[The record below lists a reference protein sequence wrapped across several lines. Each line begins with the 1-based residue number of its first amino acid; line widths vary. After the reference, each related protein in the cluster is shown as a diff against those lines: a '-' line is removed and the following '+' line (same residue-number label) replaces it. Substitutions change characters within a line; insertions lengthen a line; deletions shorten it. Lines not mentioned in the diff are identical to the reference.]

1 MIQINKSPNQQINKW
16 HRQRGIA
23 LILVLLAVLLMG
35 AMALGLAMT
44 SSVELSVAAA
54 YRDTQA
60 VLYAADASLEYV
72 LQDLGREGDWDLV
85 LRGQARAAL
94 VDGPPAG
101 SRNAAGR
108 TINLTEILN
117 RARCGKSACSAA
129 DLVAVTESRPWGL
142 NNPVW
147 QLYAYAP
154 ASAIVPAN
162 GATWNAYVVV
172 MVADDPTETD
182 QDPAVDGGGT
192 QNPGAG
198 KLLVRA
204 SAFGASGSVRTIQA
218 TVERAGAGVRILTWR
233 EIGSSN

>member
-1 MIQINKSPNQQINKW
+1 MVKDES
-16 HRQRGIA
+16 GIA
-23 LILVLLAVLLMG
+23 LIIVLLAVLLIG
-35 AMALGLAMT
+35 ALGLGLTMT
-44 SSVELSVAAA
+44 SSVEWSVAAA
-54 YRDTQA
+54 YRDSRA
-60 VLYAADASLEYV
+60 VLYAAGAALDFV

-85 LRGQARAAL
+85 LGGQARAAL

-108 TINLTEILN
+108 TIDLTEILN
-117 RARCGKSACSAA
+117 KARCGKPTCDAG
-129 DLVAVTESRPWGL
+129 DLVAITESRPWGA
-142 NNPVW
+142 NNPIW

-154 ASAIVPAN
+154 ASAIVRAN
-162 GATWNAYVVV
+162 GVTWNAYVVV
-172 MVADDPTETD
+172 MVADDPSETD

-218 TVERAGAGVRILTWR
+218 TVERADAGVRIVTWR
-233 EIGSSN
+233 EVGGG

>member
-1 MIQINKSPNQQINKW
+1 MVKDQS
-16 HRQRGIA
+16 GIA
-23 LILVLLAVLLMG
+23 LIIVLLSVLLVG

-54 YRDTQA
+54 YRDTRA
-60 VLYAADASLEYV
+60 ALYAADAALEYV
-72 LQDLGREGDWDLV
+72 LQDLAREGDWDLV

-108 TINLTEILN
+108 AIDLTEIVN
-117 RARCGKSACSAA
+117 KARCGKSTCDAA
-129 DLVAVTESRPWGL
+129 DLVGVTESRPWGP
-142 NNPVW
+142 NNPIW

-162 GATWNAYVVV
+162 GTTWNAYVVV
-172 MVADDPTETD
+172 MVADDPSETD
-182 QDPAVDGGGT
+182 RDPAVDGGGT

-198 KLLVRA
+198 KLVVRA
-204 SAFGASGSVRTIQA
+204 SAFGASGAVRTIQA
-218 TVERAGAGVRILTWR
+218 TVERA
-233 EIGSSN
+233 

>member
-1 MIQINKSPNQQINKW
+1 MVKDES
-16 HRQRGIA
+16 GIA

-44 SSVELSVAAA
+44 SSIELSVAAA
-54 YRDTQA
+54 YRDTRA
-60 VLYAADASLEYV
+60 ALYAADAALEYV

-94 VDGPPAG
+94 VDGPPGG

-108 TINLTEILN
+108 TIDLTEIVN
-117 RARCGKSACSAA
+117 KARCGKPTCNAA
-129 DLVAVTESRPWGL
+129 DLVAVTESRPWGA
-142 NNPVW
+142 NNPIW

-172 MVADDPTETD
+172 VVADDPSETD
-182 QDPAVDGGGT
+182 QDPTVDGGGA
-192 QNPGAG
+192 QNTGAG

-204 SAFGASGSVRTIQA
+204 AAFGTSGSVKAIQA

-233 EIGSSN
+233 EIAWSN